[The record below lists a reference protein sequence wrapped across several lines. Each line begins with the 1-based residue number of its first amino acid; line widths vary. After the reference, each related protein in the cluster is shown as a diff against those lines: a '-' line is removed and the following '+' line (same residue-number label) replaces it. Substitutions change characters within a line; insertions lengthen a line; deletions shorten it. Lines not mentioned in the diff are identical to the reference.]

1 VSEPFDGRH
10 VRNRP
15 SFHGR
20 VSTNR
25 LDKGFQNYLNLMM
38 DGYQIRVILNGVE
51 RSAKTISADPDAG
64 TIEIIH
70 TGTKPL
76 VLKGNVEIKLERDKD
91 KPAKG
96 RMTSSRR

>member
-1 VSEPFDGRH
+1 VSEPFDDRR

-25 LDKGFQNYLNLMM
+25 LDKGFQNYLNLKM
-38 DGYQIRVILNGVE
+38 DDYKIYIFLDGVE
-51 RSAKTISADPDAG
+51 RSASTMTADPNAG

-70 TGTKPL
+70 TGAKPL

-91 KPAKG
+91 TPAKG